1 MPMINLKV
9 PREDESLLIEQ
20 YSQPAFL
27 PPLWRIIF
35 QEAMR
40 GHHIIFPRAII
51 DLMQNHDEFSRIA
64 KIKNETLEEFCVQ
77 LFAAPDFTSIR
88 TLIHCLPIEEQ
99 QQLFVIY
106 VHMMR
111 SIRDTHKQTSN

>member
-1 MPMINLKV
+1 MMNLKV
-9 PREDESLLIEQ
+9 SHEEEGLLTEQ
-20 YSQPAFL
+20 YARPLFL

-51 DLMQNHDEFSRIA
+51 DLMQDPAEYSRA
-64 KIKNETLEEFCVQ
+64 AQKPNPTLEHFCVQ

-99 QQLFVIY
+99 KQLFAIY
-106 VHMMR
+106 VHLMR
-111 SIRDTHKQTSN
+111 SIREAHKQSSN

>member
-1 MPMINLKV
+1 MMNLRV
-9 PREDESLLIEQ
+9 PHEDEGLLSEQ
-20 YSQPAFL
+20 YAQPAFL

-51 DLMQNHDEFSRIA
+51 DLMQDPSIYAESARTPNQ
-64 KIKNETLEEFCVQ
+64 TLEEFCVQ

-99 QQLFVIY
+99 KQLFVIY
-106 VHMMR
+106 VHLMR
-111 SIRDTHKQTSN
+111 SIREANKQSSN

>member
-1 MPMINLKV
+1 MLNLKV
-9 PREDESLLIEQ
+9 PREDEGLLTDQ
-20 YSQPAFL
+20 YARPLFL

-51 DLMQNHDEFSRIA
+51 DSMQEPNEYSRVA
-64 KIKNETLEEFCVQ
+64 QTANPTLEHFCVQ

-99 QQLFVIY
+99 KQLFLIY
-106 VHMMR
+106 VHLMR
-111 SIRDTHKQTSN
+111 SIREANKQSSN